1 MSSSLDRLVPVF
13 NGTNWC
19 DFEVCM
25 TAYLQI
31 QELWEV
37 TSTDQE
43 PREPVA
49 PIVDVPAAGTV
60 QAHRAHRTVPAEEQ
74 AAYNA
79 LLSSWRKENSKALGA
94 ITLCLAPS

>member
-1 MSSSLDRLVPVF
+1 MVIDANDNCFCRNMSSTLDRLVPVF
-13 NGTNWC
+13 NGTNWR

-49 PIVDVPAAGTV
+49 PIVDVSATGT
-60 QAHRAHRTVPAEEQ
+60 
-74 AAYNA
+74 
-79 LLSSWRKENSKALGA
+79 
-94 ITLCLAPS
+94 I

>member
-1 MSSSLDRLVPVF
+1 
-13 NGTNWC
+13 
-19 DFEVCM
+19 M

-43 PREPVA
+43 PTEPVA